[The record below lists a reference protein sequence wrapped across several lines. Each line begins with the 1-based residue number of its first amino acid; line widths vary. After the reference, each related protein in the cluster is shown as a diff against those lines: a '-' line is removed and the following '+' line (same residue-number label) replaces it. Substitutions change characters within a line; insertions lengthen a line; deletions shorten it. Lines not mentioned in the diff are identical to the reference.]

1 MLGGPPPDIIRMRL
15 SRNVRALGLVAFF
28 NDLSSEM
35 IYWVLPYFV
44 TSMLGAGPL
53 FLGLMESVAE
63 SVAGFSRL
71 LSGHLAD
78 RWRRRKPLVVAGY
91 LLANVAKP
99 LLAFVQSWSQAL
111 AIRTA
116 DRFGK
121 GIRAAPRDVMIAESS
136 EPGSLGSAFG
146 FRQAMDSAGAIA
158 GPLLAFVLLATVVGD
173 QRHLFLLAAIPG
185 LFSVFLVAVRVR
197 ETSHPAQPRTA
208 PAGGPARASLGRRYY
223 VLLAATAV
231 FGVANSSDLLLIL
244 RAQNLGLAPVLAPAL
259 GLVFNGVYTL
269 AAWPA
274 GYLSDRLPR
283 KRVIAVG
290 YFLFALVY
298 LGFALGPAVRMVWA
312 LFALYGFYYAMTEGV
327 ARALV
332 AELVPE
338 GNRGRAYGLMGFV
351 SSLSLLC
358 ASTLAGWLWQH
369 FGPGVPFYFSSVVSL
384 LAVLLILLV

>member
-1 MLGGPPPDIIRMRL
+1 MTRRRL
-15 SRNVRALGLVAFF
+15 SRNVRALGVVAFF

-44 TSMLGAGPL
+44 TSVLGAGPL
-53 FLGLMESVAE
+53 FLGLIESVAE
-63 SVAGFSRL
+63 SVAGFSKL
-71 LSGHLAD
+71 LSGYLAD
-78 RWRRRKPLVVAGY
+78 RWHRRKPMVVAGY

-99 LLAFVQSWSQAL
+99 LLALVQSWSQVF
-111 AIRTA
+111 AIRSA

-121 GIRAAPRDVMIAESS
+121 GMRAAPRDLMIAESS

-158 GPLLAFVLLATVVGD
+158 GPLLALVLLATIVGD
-173 QRHLFLLAAIPG
+173 LRHLFLLAAIPG

-197 ETSHPAQPRTA
+197 ETSHAPRPRTGSGGE
-208 PAGGPARASLGRRYY
+208 PAGASLGRRYY
-223 VLLAATAV
+223 LLLAATAL
-231 FGVANSSDLLLIL
+231 FGLANSSDLLLIL
-244 RAQNLGLAPVLAPAL
+244 RAQNLGMQPALAPAL
-259 GLVFNGVYTL
+259 GLVFNSVYAL

-274 GYLSDRLPR
+274 GYLSDRMSR
-283 KRVIAVG
+283 KRVIALG

-298 LGFALGPAVRMVWA
+298 CGFAVGPAVRMVWA
-312 LFALYGFYYAMTEGV
+312 LFALYGLYYALTEGV
-327 ARALV
+327 VRALV
-332 AELVPE
+332 AELVTE

-369 FGPGVPFYFSSVVSL
+369 YGPGVPFYFSSGVSF
-384 LAVLLILLV
+384 LAVLLILLI